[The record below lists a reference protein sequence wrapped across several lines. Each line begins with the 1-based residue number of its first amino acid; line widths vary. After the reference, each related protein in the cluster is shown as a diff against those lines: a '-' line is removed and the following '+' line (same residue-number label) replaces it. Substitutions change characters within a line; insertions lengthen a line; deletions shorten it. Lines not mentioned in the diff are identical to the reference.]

1 MTDANQVRINELARE
16 LEVKAKAIIDLLP
29 GFGVAE
35 KKTHSSSIPVDVA
48 ERVRRTIQGQAEADA
63 AAEAAAQADKQARE
77 AAARAARQRFATPPA
92 PPAPVAA
99 PPVPAAPAP
108 VATKPPA
115 PPPSAPAAPV
125 SVQTPPAA
133 SASPAVVAPLTP
145 PVVAPAPPAKP
156 APVAAQPSAAAP
168 ATPQQASAAPPAAAR
183 PPAPAPPQTQAPP
196 AQRPVPAPHG
206 QPLRPSNQ
214 PGQGAPGQRPMQ
226 RPGQQSPGQQPGA
239 MRPGAAGQA
248 RPAGQP
254 QRPMPSGNRGPLPTG
269 NRGPLPSGNRGPLP
283 SGDRPSG
290 PRPGQPMRPQGG
302 PSGQGRPF
310 SPRPG
315 GGPGGPGGPQNRP
328 YGQRPGAVPSG
339 TRPGPRTP
347 GRPGMLPAPPPDRM
361 PSKAEPGKPLY
372 ARKPPQRQRPVAD
385 KREMEGERKLHP
397 TRQRPGAGHRAA
409 AVIAPPE
416 PRPSRDIQITEGIT
430 IRELAEKLDVRAKEL
445 LKVLLDKGIFAS
457 INQALD
463 SPTAT
468 QLAESFNGVVSVVSF
483 EDEMMLEV
491 AKEETKENLKPRPP
505 VVTVMGHV
513 DHGKTSLLDAIREAD
528 VAGGEAGGI
537 TQHIG
542 AYKIQVN
549 DRSVVFV
556 DTPGHEAFTRMRAR
570 GAKVTDI
577 VVLVVAADDGVMP
590 QTKEAIDHAK
600 AANVPIIVAIN
611 KVDKP
616 EAQPERVKRQLSELG
631 LMPAEWGGETEFVE
645 VSAKQKKNLDRLLEI
660 ILLVA
665 DLREL
670 KANPDAPASGTV
682 LESRVDKGRG
692 PVATIL
698 VQNGTLRP
706 SDFFICGAVFGKV
719 RAMFD
724 DRGRTIKDAPP
735 STPVEVLGLQG
746 VPEAGDHFQVTDEA
760 KARHIVEYRQGKQR
774 DAQLRASSGGRITLD
789 QLHEQLMSGEVKEL
803 PIVIKGDVQGSVEV
817 LSEMLPKLS
826 TDHVKLKILGS
837 GVGAV
842 SENDVLL
849 ASASGAIIIA
859 FGVRPERK
867 AADLAQQEGV
877 DIRTHTI
884 IYEVSD
890 EIKKAMEGLLEPV
903 FQESY
908 LGRAEVRNTFRV
920 KGAGT
925 IAGCYVLDG
934 ILKRDAQIRVV
945 RDGAVVYTSK
955 LSSLKRFKDDASEV
969 RTGFECGVGIAN
981 FNDVKV
987 GDILEAFNVQKI
999 TGAEAAAQAGS
1010 GSAAR
1015 R

>member
-1 MTDANQVRINELARE
+1 M
-16 LEVKAKAIIDLLP
+16 
-29 GFGVAE
+29 
-35 KKTHSSSIPVDVA
+35 
-48 ERVRRTIQGQAEADA
+48 
-63 AAEAAAQADKQARE
+63 
-77 AAARAARQRFATPPA
+77 
-92 PPAPVAA
+92 
-99 PPVPAAPAP
+99 
-108 VATKPPA
+108 
-115 PPPSAPAAPV
+115 
-125 SVQTPPAA
+125 
-133 SASPAVVAPLTP
+133 
-145 PVVAPAPPAKP
+145 
-156 APVAAQPSAAAP
+156 
-168 ATPQQASAAPPAAAR
+168 
-183 PPAPAPPQTQAPP
+183 
-196 AQRPVPAPHG
+196 
-206 QPLRPSNQ
+206 
-214 PGQGAPGQRPMQ
+214 
-226 RPGQQSPGQQPGA
+226 
-239 MRPGAAGQA
+239 
-248 RPAGQP
+248 
-254 QRPMPSGNRGPLPTG
+254 
-269 NRGPLPSGNRGPLP
+269 
-283 SGDRPSG
+283 
-290 PRPGQPMRPQGG
+290 
-302 PSGQGRPF
+302 
-310 SPRPG
+310 
-315 GGPGGPGGPQNRP
+315 
-328 YGQRPGAVPSG
+328 
-339 TRPGPRTP
+339 P
-347 GRPGMLPAPPPDRM
+347 GRPGMLPPLPDKMPP
-361 PSKAEPGKPLY
+361 KAEPGKPLY

-397 TRQRPGAGHRAA
+397 TRQRPGAGDRRAA

-416 PRPSRDIQITEGIT
+416 PRAPRDIQITEGIT

-445 LKVLLDKGIFAS
+445 LKVLLDRGIFAS

-468 QLAESFNGVVSVVSF
+468 QLAEAFNGVVTVVSF

-528 VAGGEAGGI
+528 VAAGEAGGI

-542 AYKIQVN
+542 AYKVQVN
-549 DRSVVFV
+549 GRSVVFV
-556 DTPGHEAFTRMRAR
+556 DTPGHEAFTRMRSR

-600 AANVPIIVAIN
+600 AANVPIVVAVN
-611 KVDKP
+611 KIDKP
-616 EAQPERVKRQLSELG
+616 EAQPERVKRQLTELG

-660 ILLVA
+660 LLLVA

-682 LESRVDKGRG
+682 LESRVDRGRG

-698 VQNGTLRP
+698 VQNGTLNP

-724 DRGRTIKDAPP
+724 DRGRSIKEAPP
-735 STPVEVLGLQG
+735 STPIEVLGLQG

-760 KARHIVEYRQGKQR
+760 KARHIVEYRQSKQR
-774 DAQLRASSGGRITLD
+774 DAALRASSGGRITLD
-789 QLHEQLMSGEVKEL
+789 QLHEQLKAGEVKEL
-803 PIVIKGDVQGSVEV
+803 PIVIKADVQGSVEV

-826 TDHVKLKILGS
+826 TEQVKLKIIGS

-867 AADLAQQEGV
+867 AVDLAQQEGV

-903 FQESY
+903 FQETY
-908 LGRAEVRNTFRV
+908 LGRAEVRNTFRI

-934 ILKRDAQIRVV
+934 VLKRDAQIRVL
-945 RDGAVVYTSK
+945 RDGAVVYTSR

-969 RTGFECGVGIAN
+969 RTGFECGAGIAN

-987 GDILEAFNVQKI
+987 GDVLEAFSVVKL
-999 TGAEAAAQAGS
+999 TGAEAAAQAGV
-1010 GSAAR
+1010 AAR
-1015 R
+1015 K